1 MRRFVV
7 TVAALLASRVAFAAP
22 LAKLPADIDGS
33 GTPGSIE
40 LDATGTL
47 RITQSRTVSLPVSGP
62 IQAAHLDFVRPHG
75 QPLILVELT
84 TATAS
89 EAVIVEIGRTGRWEV
104 AQRFPIGGVGLDQ
117 DYAINV
123 DATPDGIYSYQVRG
137 DIRRCDGKPTYL
149 FPQGYVP
156 GRKTF
161 ARVVPPSAVDEA
173 AKPLQARVDPTPAVA
188 PLIYRARAASTQ
200 PGAADAGSLTIPTEL
215 DDGRLDTA
223 WSEELGTDGHGQF
236 FTFEPRVGGVAATQL
251 RIVPGAQAS
260 DADLKGH
267 NRVRGFA
274 IATAQGSWL
283 VELPDASTAA
293 LQTAYIVDLPTP
305 VTGCVSVVL
314 LSTYPAKG
322 NQTTI
327 PELEVFADGERSGG
341 GDPMLAHVIAAGKA
355 GVTAATEALAKRGAA
370 GVAAIDGELTKTT
383 DAGAR
388 RRLIRALVKIPDPAS
403 AALLA
408 RAAAEGWVGEQDLID
423 VIGALARNG
432 QAQELHE
439 IAATGGI
446 ALEARVAATR
456 GLAPTGAALPLL
468 VDLAGRGPRE
478 LRSAVIDRLAGAPV
492 AVLAQAA
499 AAQSLAAAAG
509 DLWRAVTKR
518 ARISTDERAA
528 AMAAMSAA
536 LPAAADYERRY
547 RLIDGLAT
555 YGDAT
560 ALQAIGALLR
570 GMPAGGEAAALRQVA
585 VHAVSSAPRIESIG
599 LVIEL
604 ARDPDP
610 GVRLAV
616 LGVLEGAEA
625 DPAGPWHTSPGPE
638 GIDRVIITALA
649 SDPWPEVRRRAAT
662 ALGGRCQRIGPA
674 KALQDAVARDQ
685 TLEVRSDALTALV
698 QCHAAGAAELLSRTW
713 DNGKLPVTLRAHA
726 VDLAVALED
735 PRLGVRLVD
744 RFATWRGASLE
755 SADALTLAQSAA
767 AAIGRM
773 HAAGAAQVLLPALD
787 DTAFPEIVSAAALG
801 LGALGPACPPAAAA
815 KLGLLARGGEQFAI
829 AAKIAAKQCGH

>member
-1 MRRFVV
+1 MRRLVV
-7 TVAALLASRVAFAAP
+7 SVAALLASRVAFAAP
-22 LAKLPADIDGS
+22 LAKLDADLDGN

-40 LDATGTL
+40 IDATGTL
-47 RITQSRTVSLPVSGP
+47 RITQSRTVALPVSGP
-62 IQAAHLDFVRPHG
+62 VEAAHLDFVRPHG

-89 EAVIVEIGRTGRWEV
+89 EAVIVELGRNGRWEV
-104 AQRFPIGGVGLDQ
+104 AQRFPIGGVGLDK

-123 DATPDGIYSYQVRG
+123 DATPEGIYSYQVRG

-156 GRKTF
+156 GQKIF
-161 ARVVPPSAVDEA
+161 ARVVPPSAVDET
-173 AKPLQARVDPTPAVA
+173 AKALQARVDSTTAAA
-188 PLIYRARAASTQ
+188 PLIYRARVASTQ
-200 PGAADAGSLTIPTEL
+200 PGAADAGSLTIPAEL

-223 WSEELGTDGHGQF
+223 WREELGTDGHGQF
-236 FTFEPRVGGVAATQL
+236 FTFEPRVGDVAATQL

-260 DADLKGH
+260 DADLKAH

-283 VELPDASTAA
+283 VELPDAGTAA
-293 LQTAYIVDLPTP
+293 LRTAYVVDLPTP

-314 LSTYPAKG
+314 LSTYPSKG

-327 PELEVFADGERSGG
+327 PELEVFAEGERSGG
-341 GDPMLAHVIAAGKA
+341 GDPMLAHVIAGGKT
-355 GVTAATEALAKRGAA
+355 GVTAATEALAKRGAI
-370 GVAAIDGELTKTT
+370 GVAAIDAELAKTT

-388 RRLIRALVKIPDPAS
+388 RRLIKALVKIPDPAS

-432 QAQELHE
+432 QAQELHDL
-439 IAATGGI
+439 AATGGV
-446 ALEARVAATR
+446 ALEARVAAAK
-456 GLAPTGAALPLL
+456 GLAPTGTALPLL
-468 VDLAGRGPRE
+468 VDLAGHGPRE
-478 LRSAVIDRLAGAPV
+478 LRSAVLDRLAGAPV
-492 AVLAQAA
+492 AMLSQAA
-499 AAQSLAAAAG
+499 LAQSLSAAAG

-518 ARISTDERAA
+518 ARASIDERAT
-528 AMAAMSAA
+528 AMAAMRAA
-536 LPAAADYERRY
+536 LPSADDYERRY

-555 YGDAT
+555 YGDAA
-560 ALQAIGALLR
+560 ALQAIEALLR
-570 GMPAGGEAAALRQVA
+570 GLPAGGQASALRQVA
-585 VHAVSSAPRIESIG
+585 IHAVGSAPRLESIG
-599 LVIEL
+599 LVIDF

-625 DPAGPWHTSPGPE
+625 DPAGPWHTSAGPD
-638 GIDRVIITALA
+638 GIDRVIITAL
-649 SDPWPEVRRRAAT
+649 STDTWPEVRRRAAT
-662 ALGGRCQRIGPA
+662 ALGGRCQRTGPA
-674 KALQDAVARDQ
+674 KALEDAVARDR
-685 TLEVRSDALTALV
+685 TLEVRGDALTALV

-713 DNGKLPVTLRAHA
+713 DNGKLPVALRAHA

-735 PRLGVRLVD
+735 PRLGVRLVE

-755 SADALTLAQSAA
+755 SAEALALAQSAA

-773 HAAGAAQVLLPALD
+773 RAAGAAQALLPALD
-787 DTAFPEIVSAAALG
+787 DTAFPEIVAAAALG
-801 LGALGPACPPAAAA
+801 LGALGPACPPAAAT
-815 KLGLLARGGEQFAI
+815 KLALLARGGEQFAI
-829 AAKIAAKQCGH
+829 AARIAARQCGH